1 MGIEPQDTSTIDGL
15 DDSWPL
21 GNDPTLD
28 GDNHLRLIKRV
39 LKLVFPGENGTGF
52 AEPIVATETELNY
65 LSGVTSNVQDQFYDL
80 KSDLGDARRLLS
92 APDKT
97 ALLLYNQ
104 SNYPVPLGWKRVVI
118 TDNYMVVAT
127 SLQYAGTFQGVDDP
141 IINVHTHSQ
150 STIKITAANLPPHNH
165 ALVNT
170 RVVNDEHGDRSNYNF
185 IVQQAGFTEYTG
197 TTGTGWGSNDPLQL
211 PNTNSHKWEPKVAG
225 IQVIERDIT
234 LDD

>member
-39 LKLVFPGENGTGF
+39 LKLVFPGEKGTGF
-52 AEPIVATETELNY
+52 AEPIVATEKELNY
-65 LSGVTSNVQDQFYDL
+65 LAGVESNIQDQFYEVKADFV
-80 KSDLGDARRLLS
+80 SARRLLS

-97 ALLLYNQ
+97 ALLLYNK
-104 SNYPVPLGWKRVVI
+104 SDHPVPLGWKRLVI
-118 TDNYMVVAT
+118 VDNYMVVAT

-150 STIKITAANLPPHNH
+150 ANLPPHSH
-165 ALVNT
+165 
-170 RVVNDEHGDRSNYNF
+170 DIS
-185 IVQQAGFTEYTG
+185 AGSQTLIEDSPTGGTDSHPWQDPGNPGITEQPKITK

-211 PNTNSHKWEPKVAG
+211 PNTNSHKWEPRVAG